1 MALVQRQLILCTQ
14 NTVGRILSIDYGK
27 KRCGIAV
34 TDPLKIIPGGLAT
47 VDTSALMAFLEDYLR
62 REQVERIIVG
72 EPRQPNG
79 EPSENY
85 ARVKSWAGQFRKL
98 HPEIPLE
105 FYDERFTSVLAHRAM
120 LDGGLKK
127 KARQNKALVDE
138 ISATII
144 LQDYMNSS
152 LNS

>member
-1 MALVQRQLILCTQ
+1 M
-14 NTVGRILSIDYGK
+14 
-27 KRCGIAV
+27 

-47 VDTSALMAFLEDYLR
+47 VDTSALMAFLDDYLR
-62 REQVERIIVG
+62 RETVERIVVG
-72 EPRQPNG
+72 EPRQNNG

-98 HPEIPLE
+98 HPDIPLE

-127 KARQNKALVDE
+127 KARQNKSLVDE

>member
-1 MALVQRQLILCTQ
+1 M
-14 NTVGRILSIDYGK
+14 
-27 KRCGIAV
+27 

-47 VDTSALMAFLEDYLR
+47 VATPELMAFLDDYLR
-62 REQVERIIVG
+62 REEVELIVVG

-79 EPSENY
+79 QPSENY

-98 HPEIPLE
+98 HPEVPLQ

-120 LDGGLKK
+120 LDGGLRK
-127 KARQNKALVDE
+127 KARQDKALVDE

-144 LQDYMNSS
+144 LQDFMNSIR
-152 LNS
+152 N